1 MAAAVSSGR
10 ARCAWFGSAI
20 DRPPSRRCTTAD
32 EFILD
37 SDRQDAAGILLHP
50 RSPDRFATIVRR
62 IERLEQVIGCRLFV
76 RHTDG
81 VSVTVEGF
89 IHPLDLI
96 PLMADTTIKSSG
108 EGFAA
113 ANPIVLR
120 ADQVIRFL
128 EAVLSLKIP
137 VAETAASITQLHP
150 SDVARN
156 EVAEIGEQR
165 TE

>member
-1 MAAAVSSGR
+1 MLPNYALALGAKLVPIDVGMKHRLDIWLTYHPDLRNSYPHMLVMNWLRQIFDGR
-10 ARCAWFGSAI
+10 RFPCF
-20 DRPPSRRCTTAD
+20 D
-32 EFILD
+32 E
-37 SDRQDAAGILLHP
+37 
-50 RSPDRFATIVRR
+50 
-62 IERLEQVIGCRLFV
+62 E
-76 RHTDG
+76 
-81 VSVTVEGF
+81 F

>member
-1 MAAAVSSGR
+1 VDWLRQIFDGR
-10 ARCAWFGSAI
+10 RFPCF
-20 DRPPSRRCTTAD
+20 D
-32 EFILD
+32 E
-37 SDRQDAAGILLHP
+37 
-50 RSPDRFATIVRR
+50 
-62 IERLEQVIGCRLFV
+62 E
-76 RHTDG
+76 
-81 VSVTVEGF
+81 F

-108 EGFAA
+108 
-113 ANPIVLR
+113 